1 MGKLV
6 YDKRNGYSYVSDNGI
21 KYNLLEGMSYQG
33 NSTSDILF
41 IMLDYGNNLSDLVDA
56 NDFLVGWF
64 YGVGDCV
71 DENFISRYVNLYE
84 TKHPEIVNCFKKKKC
99 ITKPMPAEL
108 HDMLKKL
115 EEISQYGGIRTY
127 YDKTVRMLADGRL
140 DEYEYSDSTLVYNLL
155 CCCEEVAAALL
166 DEDIDKAEKL
176 IKIYAKELMED

>member
-41 IMLDYGNNLSDLVDA
+41 IMLDYGNNLSDLVEA

-64 YGVGDCV
+64 YGAGDCV
-71 DENFISRYVNLYE
+71 DENYISRYVNLYE
-84 TKHPEIVNCFKKKKC
+84 NKHPEIVNCFKKKKR

-115 EEISQYGGIRTY
+115 EDICECGGIRSY
-127 YDKTVRMLADGRL
+127 YDKEMQDVDY
-140 DEYEYSDSTLVYNLL
+140 EYQYSDSTLVYSLL
-155 CCCEEVAAALL
+155 CCCEEMASALL
-166 DEDIDKAEKL
+166 DEDIDRAEEL
-176 IKIYAKELMED
+176 IKIYANKYLKED